1 MVWNSGQSPLY
12 KTVEKFNNRPP
23 ENDIGKCCDEV
34 HEEKRPEPPR
44 STPPKFSCPDREK
57 GALSKFGD
65 RDFLL
70 ITALIVLLLHEKA
83 DMKLIAALAFVLL
96 G

>member
-12 KTVEKFNNRPP
+12 KSVENFNNRPP
-23 ENDIGKCCDEV
+23 ENNNGECFSEPRK
-34 HEEKRPEPPR
+34 EKRPEPPR
-44 STPPKFSCPDREK
+44 NTSLKFSCPDREK
-57 GALSKFGD
+57 GTLSKSGD

-70 ITALIVLLLHEKA
+70 ITALIILLLHEKA

>member
-1 MVWNSGQSPLY
+1 MVWNSGKSPLY
-12 KTVEKFNNRPP
+12 KTVEKFNNMPP
-23 ENDIGKCCDEV
+23 ENENVKCFDEV
-34 HEEKRPEPPR
+34 HEEKRPEP
-44 STPPKFSCPDREK
+44 PPKFSCPDREK